1 MKLKYIHY
9 ELLEKCKHGSNK
21 AQFEIYKL
29 YYKGMYNVS
38 LRMVQNSQEAE
49 DVIQEAFLSAFE
61 KLETWSEEVSFG
73 SWLKKIVINKSLD
86 YLKKRKMQ
94 LTELDGKEPV
104 NDENNSEDLEIISLK
119 VEEIKRAVN
128 NLPEKYRIITL
139 MFLFEGYSHDEI
151 SEIAGITPETSRVRF
166 KRAKDMIVKSPEI
179 KEAFEKISMN

>member
-1 MKLKYIHY
+1 
-9 ELLEKCKHGSNK
+9 
-21 AQFEIYKL
+21 
-29 YYKGMYNVS
+29 
-38 LRMVQNSQEAE
+38 
-49 DVIQEAFLSAFE
+49 
-61 KLETWSEEVSFG
+61 
-73 SWLKKIVINKSLD
+73 
-86 YLKKRKMQ
+86 MQ

>member
-1 MKLKYIHY
+1 MKSKFIHY
-9 ELLEKCKHGSNK
+9 ELLEKCKQGSNK

-38 LRMVQNSQEAE
+38 LRMVKNSQEAE

-94 LTELDGKEPV
+94 FTELEGKEPV
-104 NDENNSEDLEIISLK
+104 NNENNTEDFEIISLK

-151 SEIAGITPETSRVRF
+151 SEITGITPETSRVRF
-166 KRAKDMIVKSPEI
+166 KRAKDMILKSPKI